1 MKLYI
6 FIELLILLVILIG
19 KFFINESILN
29 IIKFIP
35 ILINLIVVI
44 NKKSYLKI
52 CIFFTLIADLFFLI
66 IDNHSIGISI
76 FILVQVLYYLY
87 LKDNKLLLNI
97 SFINILVVLIL
108 QNKILMIESI
118 IYGLIQLINIYN
130 YHKESK
136 INKKLNIL
144 KYSLIL
150 LFLCDLSILF
160 KSIIKIN
167 IFNITLDIVEWLFYI
182 ISQMIVTIYIIKSN
196 K

>member
-29 IIKFIP
+29 IIKFIS

-87 LKDNKLLLNI
+87 LNNNKILLNI
-97 SFINILVVLIL
+97 SFINILIVLIL

-118 IYGLIQLINIYN
+118 IYGVIQLINIYN

-182 ISQMIVTIYIIKSN
+182 ISQMIVTIYIKSN